1 MGGFAWVTLATNDS
15 YSLGALVLA
24 HSLKKVSTKYDLAVL
39 ITPGVTEV
47 MREKLS
53 AVFTL
58 VKEVNVLDSKDE
70 ANLALLARPEL
81 GITFTKLHCWRL
93 TQYDKCVFIDAD
105 ALVIK
110 NSDELFERDELSAAP
125 DVGWPD
131 CFNSGVFVF
140 KPSQITFSSLTSHAK
155 LHGSFDGG
163 DQGLLNSFFSDWAH
177 KDISKHLPFIY
188 NMCSTATYSY
198 LPAFKQFGEDV
209 KIIHFIGSTKPW
221 LQYFDTLTGQVQ
233 PHPDTGYLQPMLQH
247 WWNIFCENV
256 HPQLSPVM
264 LSTEQRATRYCEASS
279 TLATAHWHDLQFPVS
294 SKPTLTRHVCHD
306 TTTTEKKTHDEIDAV
321 PDFTNFRDPWE
332 YYIVSTPENPVAHSS
347 QQIPQQTHTIQ
358 QQQISQDDVY
368 QISQS
373 MNNITIQHDQINTN
387 NNENIQNQTT
397 HDYPHYQYYN
407 NQLQNIKHDVSVDSS
422 SSYQQQQ
429 HEQSKPSTSRQV
441 QSHVEYTRHNL
452 TEQNQANDGV
462 DETDKISKILDNDY
476 DEIDRILN
484 SKFINDNKQTDNNQN
499 NKIINT
505 ISQFQNCTE
514 SNIVGSKS
522 DMKIISNDENNAGIA
537 GALAKITLGETRSS
551 EQVALEEH
559 MRKYGW
565 EQGQIDYMGRDSFDN
580 IWKKIN
586 TTLET
591 SSSSSKS
598 DKVSVKTKSGETEEK
613 VSTKKADLSTEKSSK
628 NIPDETKTTDAAVS
642 SDETLEKTINEA
654 KEILSTNIE
663 SSPGSSS
670 EVILSV
676 KAAPPIL
683 SIKERGENDNK
694 MSRKQ
699 QLKISRSQ
707 EESNISDTVIP
718 LGFTSSTEPVSID
731 TKLDIEKQDL
741 PIPETSAV
749 GDLSLEST
757 KDTEKLDTIKLELDE
772 TKNTDFV
779 DEKTTTIMPEDV
791 NVIENIESKILSD
804 EAQGQTTTDIK
815 IPATPTII
823 EATPPTSPQF
833 ETTEE
838 KEEIKAPQKIARKI
852 IKKEKLTQDDDAIEG
867 TSDNKTSKLVDV
879 GKSTTDENLETDES
893 VPETPPPP
901 TSVNP
906 PTPPKR
912 KSKISTAKNTTKKNN
927 SEQ

>member
-264 LSTEQRATRYCEASS
+264 
-279 TLATAHWHDLQFPVS
+279 
-294 SKPTLTRHVCHD
+294 
-306 TTTTEKKTHDEIDAV
+306 
-321 PDFTNFRDPWE
+321 
-332 YYIVSTPENPVAHSS
+332 
-347 QQIPQQTHTIQ
+347 
-358 QQQISQDDVY
+358 
-368 QISQS
+368 
-373 MNNITIQHDQINTN
+373 
-387 NNENIQNQTT
+387 
-397 HDYPHYQYYN
+397 
-407 NQLQNIKHDVSVDSS
+407 
-422 SSYQQQQ
+422 
-429 HEQSKPSTSRQV
+429 
-441 QSHVEYTRHNL
+441 
-452 TEQNQANDGV
+452 
-462 DETDKISKILDNDY
+462 
-476 DEIDRILN
+476 
-484 SKFINDNKQTDNNQN
+484 
-499 NKIINT
+499 
-505 ISQFQNCTE
+505 
-514 SNIVGSKS
+514 
-522 DMKIISNDENNAGIA
+522 AGIA

>member
-264 LSTEQRATRYCEASS
+264 
-279 TLATAHWHDLQFPVS
+279 
-294 SKPTLTRHVCHD
+294 
-306 TTTTEKKTHDEIDAV
+306 
-321 PDFTNFRDPWE
+321 
-332 YYIVSTPENPVAHSS
+332 
-347 QQIPQQTHTIQ
+347 
-358 QQQISQDDVY
+358 
-368 QISQS
+368 
-373 MNNITIQHDQINTN
+373 
-387 NNENIQNQTT
+387 
-397 HDYPHYQYYN
+397 
-407 NQLQNIKHDVSVDSS
+407 
-422 SSYQQQQ
+422 
-429 HEQSKPSTSRQV
+429 
-441 QSHVEYTRHNL
+441 
-452 TEQNQANDGV
+452 
-462 DETDKISKILDNDY
+462 
-476 DEIDRILN
+476 
-484 SKFINDNKQTDNNQN
+484 
-499 NKIINT
+499 
-505 ISQFQNCTE
+505 
-514 SNIVGSKS
+514 
-522 DMKIISNDENNAGIA
+522 AGIA

-628 NIPDETKTTDAAVS
+628 NIPDETKTTDAAAVS

>member
-264 LSTEQRATRYCEASS
+264 
-279 TLATAHWHDLQFPVS
+279 
-294 SKPTLTRHVCHD
+294 
-306 TTTTEKKTHDEIDAV
+306 
-321 PDFTNFRDPWE
+321 
-332 YYIVSTPENPVAHSS
+332 
-347 QQIPQQTHTIQ
+347 
-358 QQQISQDDVY
+358 
-368 QISQS
+368 
-373 MNNITIQHDQINTN
+373 
-387 NNENIQNQTT
+387 
-397 HDYPHYQYYN
+397 
-407 NQLQNIKHDVSVDSS
+407 
-422 SSYQQQQ
+422 
-429 HEQSKPSTSRQV
+429 
-441 QSHVEYTRHNL
+441 
-452 TEQNQANDGV
+452 
-462 DETDKISKILDNDY
+462 
-476 DEIDRILN
+476 
-484 SKFINDNKQTDNNQN
+484 
-499 NKIINT
+499 
-505 ISQFQNCTE
+505 
-514 SNIVGSKS
+514 
-522 DMKIISNDENNAGIA
+522 AGIA

-628 NIPDETKTTDAAVS
+628 NIPDETKTTDAAAAS
-642 SDETLEKTINEA
+642 PDETLEKTINEA

-718 LGFTSSTEPVSID
+718 LGFTSSTEPVPVD

-779 DEKTTTIMPEDV
+779 DEKTTTIMPEDG
-791 NVIENIESKILSD
+791 NVIENIESKILAD
-804 EAQGQTTTDIK
+804 EAQAQTTTDIK